1 MLARTGTHTSP
12 RTEYSAVAMRGSQSR
27 LRHQWVRGGYRCHSV
42 PKNSATGLVSLVGPS
57 NHGEP
62 FLWHYFKVREARR
75 KLDEYVLTQLL

>member
-1 MLARTGTHTSP
+1 MTLQVP
-12 RTEYSAVAMRGSQSR
+12 FSA
-27 LRHQWVRGGYRCHSV
+27 
-42 PKNSATGLVSLVGPS
+42 KNSATGLVSLVGPS